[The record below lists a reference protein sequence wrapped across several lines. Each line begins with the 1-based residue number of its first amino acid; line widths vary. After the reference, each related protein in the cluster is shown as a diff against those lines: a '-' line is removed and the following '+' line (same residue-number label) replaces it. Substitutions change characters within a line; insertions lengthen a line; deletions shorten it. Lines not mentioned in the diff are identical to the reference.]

1 VITERSRIAAKRHEP
16 PGLGTP
22 VCSVCGGA
30 LKSPYEGIALDNGIV
45 YCARCYQAFLFPYM
59 HTYDTEIPD
68 EVR

>member
-1 VITERSRIAAKRHEP
+1 MATEKRGRGERGHDLP
-16 PGLGTP
+16 SLATP